1 MAEAAGVWK
10 LALPGDE
17 GLPGRGEIPAPMSDR
32 SVDRGVD
39 GIVDDSHR
47 RPVGSLHSRSN
58 VRRII
63 RAGPKKDKMRITQL
77 VVIGMFLH
85 PDGGKR
91 RFFTS
96 LVIFVASPLI
106 LV

>member
-1 MAEAAGVWK
+1 MFLHPDGGK
-10 LALPGDE
+10 
-17 GLPGRGEIPAPMSDR
+17 RRSIAP
-32 SVDRGVD
+32 
-39 GIVDDSHR
+39 
-47 RPVGSLHSRSN
+47 P
-58 VRRII
+58 
-63 RAGPKKDKMRITQL
+63 